1 MLRYFHT
8 SLLFVLSIA
17 VFTATAEAATAI
29 KKWVDANGVTHYGTS
44 IPPEYIQKPHIELDR
59 SGFTVKEVER
69 AKTDE
74 EIEHERELKRL
85 REAQQR
91 AIAEQRAKDRIL
103 LNMFRSED
111 DLTMSR
117 DGKLE
122 QVNAQIRLKKAHVER
137 LKGRLATWQSAAAER
152 ERQGRKPTA
161 KQLENLQELE
171 QQLENGYV
179 SIVEKEANKN
189 RIKNQYA
196 YDLQRFQQ
204 LKSGFRASSAD
215 DLEAPR
221 EERRIIEVAGA
232 FVCANEAECDSL
244 WKDAKAWA
252 KQHSGT
258 PVEVVGERILVTKA
272 PHARDKISLTVSR
285 LLREDVER
293 LFLDINCHKSVA
305 GKELCETEKVQG
317 LRDLFVS
324 AMRARAGAA
333 AKPSVLE

>member
-1 MLRYFHT
+1 MLRYSRT
-8 SLLFVLSIA
+8 LLLLTLAIA
-17 VFTATAEAATAI
+17 VVPANVAAAAI
-29 KKWVDANGVTHYGTS
+29 KKWVDANGVTHYGTT
-44 IPPEYIQKPHIELDR
+44 IPPEYIDKPHRELDR
-59 SGFTVKEVER
+59 RGFTVREVER
-69 AKTDE
+69 AKSDE
-74 EIEHERELKRL
+74 EIERERELERL
-85 REAQQR
+85 RQAQQK

-137 LKGRLATWQSAAAER
+137 LKGRLANWQAAAAER
-152 ERQGRKPTA
+152 ERQGKKPTA

-171 QQLENGYV
+171 QQLENSYV

-215 DLEAPR
+215 DLQAPR

-232 FVCANEAECDSL
+232 FVCANEVECDRL
-244 WKDAKAWA
+244 WQGAKTWTE
-252 KQHSGT
+252 QHSGT

-272 PHARDKISLTVSR
+272 PQERDKISLTVSR
-285 LLREDVER
+285 LLRDGVER

-324 AMRARAGAA
+324 DMRAQASTATT
-333 AKPSVLE
+333 PSALK